1 MINKTFAEASWKNGK
16 DILSLGCQQQAFEYM
31 TFAVLS
37 ASCVQ
42 TSSKILIQ
50 QFASKHKPQT
60 FSRVCL
66 RLKRGVYRWKLKCFT
81 AHVTCHIEKP

>member
-1 MINKTFAEASWKNGK
+1 MTITYVNKVNKPCIQIK
-16 DILSLGCQQQAFEYM
+16 HL
-31 TFAVLS
+31 
-37 ASCVQ
+37 
-42 TSSKILIQ
+42 Q

-66 RLKRGVYRWKLKCFT
+66 HLKRGVYRWKLKCFT